1 MSAVA
6 TYFRNIREAALTV
19 FDGMSVSLSYLF
31 RKPITVQYPDR
42 TPEPILDMVPEG
54 YRGILDVKTETC
66 TACMACMRNCPVQC
80 INIVVEKVGDPP
92 KRMMTHFAINVA
104 KCMFCGLC
112 SESCPTGAI
121 HHTKE
126 FEGGSNNFNDL
137 VRFFV
142 DEPVLPYKP
151 PKKEKPKADKPKA
164 DTPKA
169 DTSAAAKQ
177 TADETAADKPVEP
190 AAAPKKTETDGEP
203 T

>member
-6 TYFRNIREAALTV
+6 AYFRNIREATLTV

-42 TPEPILDMVPEG
+42 TPQPILDMIPEG
-54 YRGILDVKTETC
+54 YRGILDVKTEIC
-66 TACMACMRNCPVQC
+66 TACMACMRTCPVQV

-92 KRMMTHFAINVA
+92 KRMLTHFGINVA

-121 HHTKE
+121 YHSKE
-126 FEGGSNNFNDL
+126 FEGASSRFDDL

-142 DEPVLPYKP
+142 DQPVVPYKP
-151 PKKEKPKADKPKA
+151 PKTEKPEAG
-164 DTPKA
+164 
-169 DTSAAAKQ
+169 
-177 TADETAADKPVEP
+177 ETP
-190 AAAPKKTETDGEP
+190 AATNGEP

>member
-6 TYFRNIREAALTV
+6 AYFRNIREATLTV

-42 TPEPILDMVPEG
+42 TPEPILDMIPDG

-66 TACMACMRNCPVQC
+66 TACMACMRTCPVQV

-92 KRMMTHFAINVA
+92 KRMMTHFAINIA

-112 SESCPTGAI
+112 SEACPTGAI

-126 FEGGSNNFNDL
+126 FEGASPVFNDL
-137 VRFFV
+137 VHSFV
-142 DEPVLPYKP
+142 KEPVLPYKP
-151 PKKEKPKADKPKA
+151 PKKEKPAAAAKPKA
-164 DTPKA
+164 DGAEPKA
-169 DTSAAAKQ
+169 DAQAKPEV
-177 TADETAADKPVEP
+177 ETPPAKP
-190 AAAPKKTETDGEP
+190 DGEP